1 VSLDRQLQRIIDELV
16 AEGIP
21 LEIARKEFEKRYV
34 ATAVS
39 MASGNMGRAARSL
52 GIHRNTLRMKISL
65 LNITSPKRGRDHT

>member
-1 VSLDRQLQRIIDELV
+1 
-16 AEGIP
+16 
-21 LEIARKEFEKRYV
+21 V